1 MNEFDAA
8 LLLLLAAFT
17 GIGALR
23 GAVAEGFSWLVW
35 ILAGV
40 LTWLFSDV
48 VADAFSPRIGD
59 ALLRDMLA
67 SIATFIGLF
76 LVLSIASWVLRK
88 FVFALPLTPGLRL
101 FGALLGLARGAAVV
115 LVLFVL
121 AGLTAFPQQPWW
133 RESSA
138 APIVQPWA
146 QAAIV
151 RLPVEVARQFSYR

>member
-8 LLLLLAAFT
+8 LLIVLAAFT

-35 ILAGV
+35 IAAGV
-40 LTWLFSDV
+40 LTWLFSDI
-48 VADAFSPRIGD
+48 VADWFAPRVAD
-59 ALLRDMLA
+59 VLLRDMLA
-67 SIATFIGLF
+67 SIVTFIGSF
-76 LVLSIASWVLRK
+76 LLLSIASWVLRK
-88 FVFALPLTPGLRL
+88 FVFVLPLTRGLRL
-101 FGALLGLARGAAVV
+101 LGALLGLVRGAAVV

-151 RLPVEVARQFSYR
+151 RLPAEVARQFSYR

>member
-8 LLLLLAAFT
+8 LLMLLAAFT

-23 GAVAEGFSWLVW
+23 GALAEGFSWLVW

-48 VADAFSPRIGD
+48 VADAFAPRIGD

-67 SIATFIGLF
+67 SIVSFIGLF
-76 LVLSIASWVLRK
+76 LILSIASWVLRK
-88 FVFALPLTPGLRL
+88 FVFAVPLTPGLRAV
-101 FGALLGLARGAAVV
+101 GALLGLVRGIAVV

-133 RESSA
+133 RESYA

-151 RLPVEVARQFSYR
+151 RLPAEVARQFSYR

>member
-8 LLLLLAAFT
+8 LLIVLAAFA

-23 GAVAEGFSWLVW
+23 GAIAEGFSWLVW
-35 ILAGV
+35 IAAGV
-40 LTWLFSDV
+40 LTWLFSDIV
-48 VADAFSPRIGD
+48 SAWFAPRVAD

-67 SIATFIGLF
+67 SIVTFIGLF
-76 LVLSIASWVLRK
+76 LALSIASWVLRK
-88 FVFALPLTPGLRL
+88 FVFALPLTPGLRV
-101 FGALLGLARGAAVV
+101 FGALLGLMRGVAVI

-146 QAAIV
+146 QAAIA
-151 RLPVEVARQFSYR
+151 RLPAEVARQFSYR